1 MASGLKGTVALVTG
15 ASSGIGEATA
25 RDLAARGAAV
35 ALAARRPDRLAAL
48 AAQITADG
56 GTARVVV
63 ADLTEQDQAREA
75 VDLTVQ
81 AWGRLDILINNA
93 GVARLGPFVDG
104 SVADWEQMVRLNLL
118 GSLYCALAAVPH
130 LLQAAQ
136 DKPREVADL
145 VNVSSLS
152 GRIVRLGSAVYNAT
166 KHAMNAYSESLRQ
179 EVAGRRV
186 RVSTVEPA
194 AVATEL
200 FPPEIRRRHRE
211 EHGSYERLRSEDVAD
226 AIGYIV
232 TRPRHVAVSELLV
245 RPTEQER

>member
-1 MASGLKGTVALVTG
+1 MAAGLNGSVALVTG

-35 ALAARRPDRLAAL
+35 ALAARRSDRLTAL
-48 AAQITADG
+48 AAQIAAAG
-56 GTARVVV
+56 GTARVVE

-75 VDLTVQ
+75 VDQTLQ

-104 SVADWEQMVRLNLL
+104 SVEDWEHMVRLNVL
-118 GSLYCALAAVPH
+118 GSLYCAHAALPH
-130 LLQAAQ
+130 LLRAAE
-136 DKPREVADL
+136 DELREVADL

-152 GRIVRLGSAVYNAT
+152 GRIVRRGSAVYNAT

-186 RVSTVEPA
+186 RVSVLEPA

-200 FPPEIRRRHRE
+200 FPPEVRRRHRE
-211 EHGSYERLRSEDVAD
+211 EHGTYERIRSEDVAD

-245 RPTEQER
+245 RPTEQQR

>member
-152 GRIVRLGSAVYNAT
+152 GRIVRKGSAVYNAT

-186 RVSTVEPA
+186 RVSTLEPA

-200 FPPEIRRRHRE
+200 FPPEIRRRRRE

>member
-1 MASGLKGTVALVTG
+1 MAAGLNGAVALVTG

-35 ALAARRPDRLAAL
+35 TLAARRTDRLTAL
-48 AAQITADG
+48 ATQITAAG
-56 GTARVVV
+56 GTALVVE
-63 ADLTEQDQAREA
+63 ADLTEQDQAREV
-75 VDLTVQ
+75 VDQTVQ

-93 GVARLGPFVDG
+93 GFARRGPFVDG
-104 SVADWEQMVRLNLL
+104 SVADWERMVRVNVLA
-118 GSLYCALAAVPH
+118 SLYCAYAALPH
-130 LLQAAQ
+130 LLRAAE
-136 DKPREVADL
+136 DELREVADL

-152 GRIVRLGSAVYNAT
+152 GRIVRKGSGVYNAT

-186 RVSTVEPA
+186 RVSLLEPA

-200 FPPEIRRRHRE
+200 FPPEVRRRHVE
-211 EHGSYERLRSEDVAD
+211 EDGAYERLTSEDVAD
-226 AIGYIV
+226 AVGYIV